1 MRDNRTKILQ
11 EILEESLLEKKKTD
25 DELKKN
31 LNRIKEIDSFLD
43 SIKNGEEAD
52 FKIFS
57 PRTAESIHR
66 EKIEEVTEERKL
78 LENSN
83 DSYYKDL
90 GKIESRIEKISFLIE
105 NRDVNKRLSILNIQ
119 EKERSRIARELHD
132 SSLQNLA
139 HLVHSI
145 ELGTLFIDQDPIRAK
160 LELASCSEN
169 LKQVINEIRDTVF
182 NLRPMSFDDLG
193 FKQCIENLVDN
204 LKKQY
209 KNFTFFYDV
218 DDVSEKYK
226 KSENK
231 DTFNLLLVTIY
242 RVIQEAMINAV
253 KHSGGNKL
261 ELTVKDENNELVVKV
276 IDNGKGFSLEESDDK
291 HFGISIMR
299 ERILLLGGQFE
310 ITSKPEQ
317 GTRVYITVPLL

>member
-1 MRDNRTKILQ
+1 M
-11 EILEESLLEKKKTD
+11 
-25 DELKKN
+25 
-31 LNRIKEIDSFLD
+31 
-43 SIKNGEEAD
+43 
-52 FKIFS
+52 
-57 PRTAESIHR
+57 
-66 EKIEEVTEERKL
+66 
-78 LENSN
+78 
-83 DSYYKDL
+83 
-90 GKIESRIEKISFLIE
+90 IE
-105 NRDVNKRLSILNIQ
+105 NRDVNRRLSILNIQ

-261 ELTVKDENNELVVKV
+261 ELTVKDENNELIVKI
-276 IDNGKGFSLEESDDK
+276 IDDGKGFSLEESDDK

-299 ERILLLGGQFE
+299 ERIFLLGGQFE